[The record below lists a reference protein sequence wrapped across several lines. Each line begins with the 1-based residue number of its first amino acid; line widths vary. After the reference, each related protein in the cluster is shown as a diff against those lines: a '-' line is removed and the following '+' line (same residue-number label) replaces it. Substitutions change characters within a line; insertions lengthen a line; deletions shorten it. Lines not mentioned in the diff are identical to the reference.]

1 MKIRKTEFHNRLY
14 RRLDELKWLYMEL
27 YRDEEA
33 FDYFVKMLQSAGAS
47 GSSRSGSRTQGGRAT
62 PAGTAAGTCWA

>member
-33 FDYFVKMLQSAGAS
+33 FDYFVKMLQSCWSQRKQPLRELDTRREGDP
-47 GSSRSGSRTQGGRAT
+47 SRSRRRYQPG
-62 PAGTAAGTCWA
+62 

>member
-27 YRDEEA
+27 YREEEA
-33 FDYFVKMLQSAGAS
+33 FDYFVKMLQVCWE
-47 GSSRSGSRTQGGRAT
+47 GRKKPLRDQDARREAD
-62 PAGTAAGTCWA
+62 PGCWA

>member
-33 FDYFVKMLQSAGAS
+33 FDYFVKMLQSCW
-47 GSSRSGSRTQGGRAT
+47 RAT